1 MVVIDEDLPVLDTT
15 LLCLT
20 VRSDPAWQRL
30 PLVLVTGRPPHTHR
44 ELYRIGADDV
54 ITRELVGEELAV
66 RVNNRLARATPVR
79 PAGDTDPGT
88 GLVSWTRFEWDL
100 RRMLGLAR
108 RDGDVIAVAGVAGDD
123 AAGLG
128 QPPGAPAGAG
138 AAGAPGRPRPRAL
151 PVSGRAGGPAGP

>member
-79 PAGDTDPGT
+79 PAGDADPGT
-88 GLVSWTRFEWDL
+88 GLVSWSRFEWDL
-100 RRMLGLAR
+100 RRMLGVAR
-108 RDGDVIAVAGVAGDD
+108 RYGHLIAVAAFAVDD
-123 AAGLG
+123 LAGLE
-128 QPPGAPAGAG
+128 QRHGAPAGT
-138 AAGAPGRPRPRAL
+138 AAGGALGRLLQRPL
-151 PVSGRAGGPAGP
+151 PAQDHAGLRP